1 MFDKYFEH
9 GLRIVQVAKK
19 GKNPI
24 AHEWQNHYAKTP
36 EQVEQWVEDG
46 YNIGVILNARHSIID
61 VEIDSPEAEKAWNDL
76 GLECYTPTFK
86 GRRGAHRL
94 FRVPDAYIDLLP
106 AKTVVKPLGIEFRI
120 GNAVGSNGLPL
131 ACQSVFP
138 PSVHESGHQYQWL
151 PECSLDDYDEFAE
164 LPSELFALLIDET
177 TWETGV
183 QVRGRGGH
191 VHRADDYDLLR
202 DGAGEGGRN
211 NALWDYSHR
220 KLHEYDL
227 SQMDRDIQKILLEQ
241 LQKVNEEQ
249 CDPPLPKHEVKQ
261 VFDSSFAI
269 AAKSQSQEREEF
281 GIIDDDTPKT
291 QKQFKLEL
299 EVKKLEKQ
307 IEIEREA
314 EKQLADEKEQLEKD
328 VQTLKESGL
337 DHDELKKMETR
348 HVNKIEGG
356 RELLKKTRR
365 LGAVD
370 RELLEAHG
378 KLKRKEVREET
389 KKEELTAS
397 HQRNGAPEGTAGD
410 YTFFSLIGLDVTKKT
425 QHNRDWSLEIVDA
438 VPPSYRLRIPAL
450 AEQLES
456 RGGVVILTID
466 EIRSAPKVA
475 LAIQRDTG
483 DVQVDTKPSIWK
495 RVWCGGSNSVGVAT
509 QLMREAKKVKP
520 TTAGQNRHVQAA
532 IKVLDIL
539 RVAVSNEHVDT
550 PSESGSP
557 VWRKDGTLWFS
568 WDYVWEKAAHR
579 TTLTAKDGEELK
591 AILLNCLGKERFG
604 RASFTHERDGITIH
618 YVIWKRGVEYKALV
632 DLTEESEAIRS
643 RSIDVAPSEDFSN
656 EAGDQ
661 SSETETS

>member
-36 EQVEQWVEDG
+36 EEVEQWVQDG
-46 YNIGVILNARHSIID
+46 FNIGVILNARHSIID
-61 VEIDSPEAEKAWNDL
+61 VEIDSPEAEQAWNDL

-120 GNAVGSNGLPL
+120 GNAVGANGLPL

-191 VHRADDYDLLR
+191 IHRADDYDLLR

-261 VFDSSFAI
+261 VFDSSLAI

-291 QKQFKLEL
+291 KKQVDAERSLSHQTYLKERA
-299 EVKKLEKQ
+299 EKDIEEGKK
-307 IEIEREA
+307 EIER
-314 EKQLADEKEQLEKD
+314 
-328 VQTLKESGL
+328 LKEDIDELISGGL
-337 DHDELKKMETR
+337 DPEEVDLMTPYHR
-348 HVNKIEGG
+348 NK
-356 RELLKKTRR
+356 TP
-365 LGAVD
+365 GAVD
-370 RELLEAHG
+370 LRKKIKRRTAVENVVEKAEYS
-378 KLKRKEVREET
+378 LKVQSERIEDFSERLVET
-389 KKEELTAS
+389 QQKRS
-397 HQRNGAPEGTAGD
+397 PEGTAGD

-466 EIRSAPKVA
+466 EIRSAPKMA

-483 DVQVDTKPSIWK
+483 DVQVDMKPSIWK
-495 RVWCGGSNSVGVAT
+495 RIWHGGSNSVGIAT

-520 TTAGQNRHVQAA
+520 TSADANKHVQAA
-532 IKVLDIL
+532 IKVLDVL

-568 WDYVWEKAAHR
+568 WGYVWEKAAHR
-579 TTLTAKDGEELK
+579 TTLTTKDGEELK
-591 AILLNCLGKERFG
+591 AILLNCLDKEQFD
-604 RASFTHERDGITIH
+604 RASFTHERDGITVH

-632 DLTEESEAIRS
+632 DLTEQSDAIRS
-643 RSIDVAPSEDFSN
+643 KSVDVALSEDFSN

-661 SSETETS
+661 SSETETP